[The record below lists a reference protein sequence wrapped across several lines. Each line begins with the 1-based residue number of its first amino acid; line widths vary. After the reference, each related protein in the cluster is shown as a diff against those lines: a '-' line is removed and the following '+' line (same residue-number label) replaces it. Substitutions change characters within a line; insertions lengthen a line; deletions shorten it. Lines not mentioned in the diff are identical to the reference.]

1 MIQYH
6 KDADNIVTLTMDMKN
21 SSVNIINRH
30 LSAVWL
36 PVLAQLR
43 TDAAQKQLRGVII
56 TSAKRSFLAGGD
68 LDYLH
73 SSDDAQHV
81 FEYSQALNNIF
92 RQIEQLP
99 VPVVAAINGAALG
112 SGYEL
117 ALACHYRVAL
127 DLPNTVIGLPEVNM
141 GMIPGGGSIVR
152 LTWSLGIEAAFDLLS
167 KGKSYHVKEAYQR
180 GLIDAVAEDTRSL
193 MTQAYDF
200 IRSAPALTKTWDKG
214 LEPPKLCNPRH
225 PDTAQLI
232 ANLNAQLFHRTRGN
246 QPAQQAVL
254 NAIYECMQVDFDQAL
269 NIVSRYF
276 AQICLSP
283 TCRNMTKAFWYDF
296 NRIRNGANRPKG
308 FGRFRPRRIGV
319 IGAGD
324 MGAGIA
330 YISAMQGVDVVLKDI
345 SISIAQQGKNIV
357 HRQLDALVQ
366 EDKLSA
372 TQAKD
377 ILDRIKPSDKLSDF
391 EDCDLVIEAVFEN
404 AELKKRIARETELYL
419 PRQAFFASNSATLSI
434 NMLSE
439 SFSRPQTFVGM
450 HFFAPILRAQLVEI
464 VVGKQTNEETIA
476 RAFDFVQHI
485 DKVPIIVKD
494 AAGFYT
500 LRVLRTYVLE
510 ALQLLQEGQTGAY
523 IRNAA
528 LLGGMKKGPFAIAD
542 EQSLRLFLDLEQ
554 ARADELGADYDYPQG
569 LAVLKTMVV
578 EHRRLGKQAKA
589 GFYDYGQLEMSFWA
603 ELPQIFP
610 HSDTVLPAQDVI
622 DRLIFV
628 QVLQAARCL
637 EEGVIQSPAE
647 ANLGSIYGWGFPD
660 FKGGVLQF
668 VNDYGFD
675 EFVTR
680 CQYLAEQYG
689 SRFLPSDMLLTMQRQ
704 QLNFI

>member
-6 KDADNIVTLTMDMKN
+6 KDADNIVTLTLDKKN

-30 LSAVWL
+30 LSEVWL

-43 TDAAQKQLRGVII
+43 ADAAEKQLAGVII

-73 SSDDAQHV
+73 SSDDSEHV

-99 VPVVAAINGAALG
+99 VPVVAAINVAALG

-117 ALACHYRVAL
+117 ALACHYRIAL
-127 DLPNTVIGLPEVNM
+127 DLPNTIIGLPEVNL

-152 LTWSLGIEAAFDLLS
+152 LTWLLGIEAAFELLS

-193 MTQAYDF
+193 MAQAYKF
-200 IRSAPALTKTWDKG
+200 IRSSPNLTKTWDKG

-246 QPAQQAVL
+246 LPAQQAVL

-269 NIVSRYF
+269 NIVSRHF
-276 AQICLSP
+276 AEICLSP

-308 FGRFRPRRIGV
+308 FGRFRARRIGI

-330 YISAMQGVDVVLKDI
+330 YISALEGIDVVLKDI

-357 HRQLDALVQ
+357 HQQLDALCQ
-366 EDKLSA
+366 QGKLSKA
-372 TQAKD
+372 QAKD

-434 NMLSE
+434 DMLSE

-450 HFFAPILRAQLVEI
+450 HFFAPILQSQLVEV
-464 VVGKQTNEETIA
+464 VVGKNTNEETIA
-476 RAFDFVQHI
+476 RAFDFVQHVG
-485 DKVPIIVKD
+485 KVPIIVKD

-510 ALQLLQEGQTGAY
+510 ALLLLEEGQTAAY
-523 IRNAA
+523 IRNAS
-528 LLGGMKKGPFAIAD
+528 LLAGMKRGPFAIAD
-542 EQSLRLFLDLEQ
+542 EQSLRLFLDLEL
-554 ARADELGADYDYPQG
+554 ARAAQMGNDYDYPKA
-569 LAVLKTMVV
+569 LEVLKMIVV
-578 EHRRLGKQAKA
+578 EHRRMGKQAKA
-589 GFYDYGQLEMSFWA
+589 GFYDYKGGEMDFWA
-603 ELPQIFP
+603 ELPQLFP
-610 HSDTVLPAQDVI
+610 IADRVLPAQDVM
-622 DRLIFV
+622 DRLIFT
-628 QVLQAARCL
+628 QVLQAVRCL
-637 EEGVIQSPAE
+637 DEGVVQSAAE
-647 ANLGSIYGWGFPD
+647 ANLGSIYGWGFPA

-668 VNDYGFD
+668 INDYGFD
-675 EFVTR
+675 AFVTR
-680 CQYLAEQYG
+680 CQYLAQQYG
-689 SRFLPSDMLLTMQRQ
+689 ARFAPSEMLLTMQRQ

>member
-6 KDADNIVTLTMDMKN
+6 KDSDNIVTLTLDKKN

-30 LSAVWL
+30 LSEVWL

-43 TDAAQKQLRGVII
+43 TDVAQKQLRGVII

-73 SSDDAQHV
+73 SSDDAEHL

-117 ALACHYRVAL
+117 ALACHYRIAL
-127 DLPNTVIGLPEVNM
+127 DLPNTVIGLPEVNL

-152 LTWSLGIEAAFDLLS
+152 LTWLLGIEAAFELLS

-180 GLIDAVAEDTRSL
+180 GLIDATADDLRSL
-193 MTQAYDF
+193 MAQAYAF
-200 IRSAPALTKTWDKG
+200 IMSSTSLTKIWDKG
-214 LEPPKLCNPRH
+214 LEPPKLSNPRY

-246 QPAQQAVL
+246 LPAQQTIL

-276 AQICLSP
+276 AQICLSS
-283 TCRNMTKAFWYDF
+283 TCQNMTKAFWYDF

-308 FGRFRPRRIGV
+308 FGRFRARRIGI

-330 YISAMQGVDVVLKDI
+330 YISALEGIDVVLKDI

-357 HRQLDALVQ
+357 NQQLDVLFRQGKMSLNQVN
-366 EDKLSA
+366 
-372 TQAKD
+372 D
-377 ILDRIKPSDKLSDF
+377 ILNRIKPSDKLSDF

-434 NMLSE
+434 DMLAE
-439 SFSRPQTFVGM
+439 SFSHPQIFVGM
-450 HFFAPILRAQLVEI
+450 HFFSPILQSQLVEV
-464 VVGKQTNEETIA
+464 VVGKNSNEETIA
-476 RAFDFVQHI
+476 RAFDFVQHVG
-485 DKVPIIVKD
+485 KVPIIVKD
-494 AAGFYT
+494 SVGFYT
-500 LRVLRTYVLE
+500 LRVLRTYLLE
-510 ALQLLQEGQTGAY
+510 SFTLLYEGQTAPY
-523 IRNAA
+523 VRNAA
-528 LLGGMKKGPFAIAD
+528 LLGGMKKGAFLMAD
-542 EQSLRLFLDLEQ
+542 EQSLRMFLDLEQ
-554 ARADELGADYDYPQG
+554 ARANTMGGDYDYPEG
-569 LAVLKTMVV
+569 LAVLKTMVI
-578 EHRRLGKQAKA
+578 EHRRSGKQAKA
-589 GFYDYGQLEMSFWA
+589 GFYDYNQQEVEFWT
-603 ELPQIFP
+603 ELPQVFP
-610 HSDTVLPAQDVI
+610 ISDTVLPVQDVI
-622 DRLIFV
+622 DRLIFA
-628 QVLQAARCL
+628 QVLQAAHCL

-647 ANLGSIYGWGFPD
+647 ANLGSIYGWGFPA

-668 VNDYGFD
+668 INDYGFD
-675 EFVTR
+675 NFITR
-680 CQYLAEQYG
+680 CQYLANQYS
-689 SRFLPSDMLLTMQRQ
+689 SRFAPTPMLLTMQRQ